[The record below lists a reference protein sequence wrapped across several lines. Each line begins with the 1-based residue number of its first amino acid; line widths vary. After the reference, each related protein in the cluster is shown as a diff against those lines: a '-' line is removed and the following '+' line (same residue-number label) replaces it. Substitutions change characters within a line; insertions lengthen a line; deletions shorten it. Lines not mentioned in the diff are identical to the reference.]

1 MAFLT
6 RLLFG
11 HCALKKRTTPK
22 PKPGGLT
29 LVYGPFGLIFSAGLT
44 LTAQVLV
51 FFTSCI
57 CFIENKVRNTFRA
70 IHISTEVKIRNRIRF
85 YHHFT
90 EFKVRNKVR
99 FDRLRHSLQKSF
111 SEENSTVTPDRR
123 PGRSAVSPNGPVFG
137 SMLGHVLCLIV
148 LLIWKAEK

>member
-1 MAFLT
+1 MEHAQHSQ
-6 RLLFG
+6 RDYCKHICQEGHSHLLLY
-11 HCALKKRTTPK
+11 AS
-22 PKPGGLT
+22 
-29 LVYGPFGLIFSAGLT
+29 LVNQDSSRRYTVFSADIT
-44 LTAQVLV
+44 LTAQVLI

-70 IHISTEVKIRNRIRF
+70 IHIFTEVKIRNRVRF

-111 SEENSTVTPDRR
+111 SEDNFTVTPDRH
-123 PGRSAVSPNGPVFG
+123 PGRTAASPNGPVFEFTG
-137 SMLGHVLCLIV
+137 LRARQV
-148 LLIWKAEK
+148 